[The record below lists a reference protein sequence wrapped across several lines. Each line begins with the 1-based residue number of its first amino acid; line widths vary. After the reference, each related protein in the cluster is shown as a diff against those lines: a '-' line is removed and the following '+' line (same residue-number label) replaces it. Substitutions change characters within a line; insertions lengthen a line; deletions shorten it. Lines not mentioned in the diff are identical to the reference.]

1 VQVLVL
7 GPLEV
12 RDDDGAVVPL
22 SGARIRA
29 LTALLALEAGRVVCT
44 DRLIDSLY
52 GDEQPQRAGN
62 ALQLH
67 VSRLR
72 RAVKPSGAIVTR
84 PPGYLLDLGP
94 DDVDAL
100 QLERL
105 VAQGRALLEA
115 GAPGGASPLLRQAL
129 ALWRGEALADFSFE
143 EFAAGERARL
153 GELRLAVTEDAIEA
167 DLALGRHAECAE
179 ALRSLVEAHPLRE
192 RFWGQLM
199 VALYRSERQA
209 EALRAFQQA
218 RTILA
223 EELGIEPGPELR
235 RLESAILAQDP
246 SLAGSSRVAIPSLT
260 AGNLARPLTR
270 CIGRDVERRAIHGL
284 LASHRLVTLIGP
296 GGTGKTRLAVEV
308 GLTGA
313 DAAQESVW
321 MVDLA
326 GVSAGQGVLPA
337 VRNALGL
344 QAPSMGTLADASS
357 AADLAATLGERTAL
371 LVLDNCEHV
380 IEEAAHA
387 AADLVAACPRVR
399 VLATS
404 RECLGVPGEV
414 LYAVPPLPL
423 DHAAELFAERATASA
438 PGLTLDDGPSID
450 AIADICLR
458 LDGLPLAIEL
468 AAARVRALDVVQIA
482 ARLHD
487 RFRLL
492 SSGARTLLPRQRT
505 LRAVVDWSYDLLEPA
520 EQLLFGRLSVF
531 ANPAPLDA
539 IEAVCGGAGIEVD
552 DLSQLVSRLVD
563 KSLVIVT
570 PGAGGN
576 RFSMLQTLDE
586 YAGERLAAGGD
597 GDAVRG
603 QHAAWALALARG
615 AERGAG
621 VAPTVSLSELDA
633 EVDNLDA
640 ALAWARDHEPALAV
654 ELAARLGWFWF
665 WTGRI
670 DLGWQALAG
679 CLDHEV
685 DGVPPALRTRA
696 AAWGGMLGT
705 VMQAS
710 GAAALV
716 EAAVALGRSC
726 AHAPSLGQALGI
738 RAALT
743 ILRGLP
749 EQATGDL
756 DEATACYASCGD
768 LHGQGT
774 ISMIQGL
781 AAVAEGRWADAAL
794 HYERSVSYLDAAGDE
809 WAAGVSAQRLAELA
823 ERRRAGAGAPPAAD
837 IPRDFSQAL
846 IRAQLASARAGRRPS
861 SAAGV
866 TDALALAV
874 ADHIRGRV
882 TLRQNRPE
890 EARSDLEL
898 ALSRYRAQGHVAAVS
913 SCLSDLGRIATA
925 VGDPSSAV
933 RLHAEATEAAM
944 GATDGA
950 VVLSALEGLSAALLA
965 TGDGRRAGLA
975 LGAADVLREA
985 GARPWDTGA
994 DDRSPTEA
1002 GAAALLGHAV
1012 LCGVRASGRT
1022 MAIEDLLRPL
1032 VA

>member
-1 VQVLVL
+1 MQVLVL

-12 RDDDGAVVPL
+12 RDDNGVVVPL

-29 LTALLALEAGRVVCT
+29 LTALLALEAGRVVST

-72 RAVKPSGAIVTR
+72 RAVKSPGAIVTR
-84 PPGYLLDLGP
+84 APGYLLDLEG

-100 QLERL
+100 QVERL
-105 VAQGRALLEA
+105 VAEGRALLEA
-115 GAPGGASPLLRQAL
+115 GAPAAASPLLHQAL
-129 ALWRGEALADFSFE
+129 GLWRGEALADFSFD

-179 ALRSLVEAHPLRE
+179 ALQCLVEAHPLRE

-209 EALRAFQQA
+209 DALRAFQQA
-218 RTILA
+218 RTTLA

-246 SLAGSSRVAIPSLT
+246 SLARADRGVAVPPVS

-270 CIGRDVERRAIHGL
+270 CIGREVELEAIHEL

-296 GGTGKTRLAVEV
+296 GGTGKTRLAIEV

-313 DAAQESVW
+313 DAAQESAW

-337 VRNALGL
+337 VRNALGV

-357 AADLAATLGERTAL
+357 AADLAATLGNRTAL

-414 LYAVPPLPL
+414 LYAVPPLPQ

-438 PGLTLDDGPSID
+438 PGLTLDDGASVD

-482 ARLHD
+482 ARLND

-520 EQLLFGRLSVF
+520 EQLLFARLSVF
-531 ANPAPLDA
+531 ANPASLDA
-539 IEAVCGGAGIEVD
+539 IEAVCAGAGIAVD
-552 DLSQLVSRLVD
+552 DLAQLLSRLVD
-563 KSLVIVT
+563 KSLVIVA
-570 PGAGGN
+570 PGPGGN

-597 GDAVRG
+597 GDVVRG

-621 VAPTVSLSELDA
+621 QVPTVSLAELDA

-640 ALAWARDHEPALAV
+640 ALAWATDHEPALAF

-670 DLGWQALAG
+670 DCGWQALAG

-685 DGVPPALRTRA
+685 DGVATALRTRPRRGA
-696 AAWGGMLGT
+696 ACSAPSCRPTAPPRWWSRPSPSAGRAT
-705 VMQAS
+705 TPRRWARPSAS
-710 GAAALV
+710 GPPSP
-716 EAAVALGRSC
+716 SC
-726 AHAPSLGQALGI
+726 GVCRKQAI
-738 RAALT
+738 
-743 ILRGLP
+743 
-749 EQATGDL
+749 GDL
-756 DEATACYASCGD
+756 DEATSCYASCGD

-781 AAVAEGRWADAAL
+781 AAVAEGRWADAVTAL
-794 HYERSVSYLDAAGDE
+794 R
-809 WAAGVSAQRLAELA
+809 AQRQLPRRRRRRVGGRGLGPAP
-823 ERRRAGAGAPPAAD
+823 RRAGRAPASRRRRPCGPTSPAAS
-837 IPRDFSQAL
+837 P
-846 IRAQLASARAGRRPS
+846 RPS
-861 SAAGV
+861 SGPSW
-866 TDALALAV
+866 
-874 ADHIRGRV
+874 R
-882 TLRQNRPE
+882 RP
-890 EARSDLEL
+890 
-898 ALSRYRAQGHVAAVS
+898 V
-913 SCLSDLGRIATA
+913 
-925 VGDPSSAV
+925 P
-933 RLHAEATEAAM
+933 
-944 GATDGA
+944 
-950 VVLSALEGLSAALLA
+950 
-965 TGDGRRAGLA
+965 
-975 LGAADVLREA
+975 A
-985 GARPWDTGA
+985 GARPPPR
-994 DDRSPTEA
+994 RSPTPSPSPSPTTSAA
-1002 GAAALLGHAV
+1002 GSRCARTVPRRPARTWSWPSAATAP
-1012 LCGVRASGRT
+1012 RATSPPCR
-1022 MAIEDLLRPL
+1022 A
-1032 VA
+1032 A

>member
-1 VQVLVL
+1 
-7 GPLEV
+7 
-12 RDDDGAVVPL
+12 
-22 SGARIRA
+22 
-29 LTALLALEAGRVVCT
+29 
-44 DRLIDSLY
+44 
-52 GDEQPQRAGN
+52 
-62 ALQLH
+62 
-67 VSRLR
+67 
-72 RAVKPSGAIVTR
+72 
-84 PPGYLLDLGP
+84 
-94 DDVDAL
+94 
-100 QLERL
+100 
-105 VAQGRALLEA
+105 
-115 GAPGGASPLLRQAL
+115 
-129 ALWRGEALADFSFE
+129 
-143 EFAAGERARL
+143 
-153 GELRLAVTEDAIEA
+153 
-167 DLALGRHAECAE
+167 
-179 ALRSLVEAHPLRE
+179 
-192 RFWGQLM
+192 
-199 VALYRSERQA
+199 
-209 EALRAFQQA
+209 
-218 RTILA
+218 
-223 EELGIEPGPELR
+223 
-235 RLESAILAQDP
+235 
-246 SLAGSSRVAIPSLT
+246 
-260 AGNLARPLTR
+260 
-270 CIGRDVERRAIHGL
+270 
-284 LASHRLVTLIGP
+284 
-296 GGTGKTRLAVEV
+296 
-308 GLTGA
+308 
-313 DAAQESVW
+313 
-321 MVDLA
+321 
-326 GVSAGQGVLPA
+326 
-337 VRNALGL
+337 
-344 QAPSMGTLADASS
+344 
-357 AADLAATLGERTAL
+357 L

-414 LYAVPPLPL
+414 LYAVPPLPQ
-423 DHAAELFAERATASA
+423 DDAAELFAERARASA
-438 PGLTLDDGPSID
+438 PGLALDDSPSVD
-450 AIADICLR
+450 AIADICVR

-531 ANPAPLDA
+531 ANPSPLDA
-539 IEAVCGGAGIEVD
+539 IEAVCAGAGIEVD
-552 DLSQLVSRLVD
+552 DLAQLLSRLVD
-563 KSLVIVT
+563 KSLVIVA
-570 PGAGGN
+570 PGPGGN

-597 GDAVRG
+597 ADAVRG

-621 VAPTVSLSELDA
+621 VAPTVSLAELDA

-640 ALAWARDHEPALAV
+640 ALVWSRDHEPALAF

-679 CLDHEV
+679 CLDREV
-685 DGVPPALRTRA
+685 DGVPAPLRTRA
-696 AAWGGMLGT
+696 AAWAGMLGT
-705 VMQAS
+705 VMQAE
-710 GAAALV
+710 GAAGFV
-716 EAAVALGRSC
+716 ETAVALGRSC
-726 AHAPSLGQALGI
+726 DHAPSLGQALGI

-749 EQATGDL
+749 EEAVADL
-756 DEATACYASCGD
+756 DEATSCYAASAD

-781 AAVAEGRWADAAL
+781 AAVAEGRWADASM
-794 HYERSVSYLDAAGDE
+794 HYERSESYLHAAGDD

-823 ERRRAGAGAPPAAD
+823 ERRRAGAGAPVSD
-837 IPRDFSQAL
+837 IPRSFSQAL
-846 IRAQLASARAGRRPS
+846 IRAQLASARTGRRP
-861 SAAGV
+861 ATAVEG

-882 TLRQNRPE
+882 TMRQNRPE

-944 GATDGA
+944 AASDGA
-950 VVLSALEGLSAALLA
+950 VVLSALEGLSAALVA

-975 LGAADVLREA
+975 LGAADALREA
-985 GARPWDTGA
+985 GALPWDAST
-994 DDRSPTEA
+994 DDRSPAEA
-1002 GAAALLGHAV
+1002 GVAALLGDAV
-1012 LCGVRASGRT
+1012 LSGVRATGRT